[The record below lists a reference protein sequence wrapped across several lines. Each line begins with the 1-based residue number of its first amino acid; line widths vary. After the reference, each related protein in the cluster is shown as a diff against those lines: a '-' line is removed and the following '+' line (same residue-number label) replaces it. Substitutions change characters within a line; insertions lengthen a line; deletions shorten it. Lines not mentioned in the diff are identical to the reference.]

1 MTFQNLSLLSY
12 RHFAGD
18 ISLQTLEKRFILLR
32 ITFTPIKQTLFAVI
46 RTDTGIIR
54 TLFDFP
60 ERQTKVRAWFG
71 SVFRIILPVL
81 GHILPVS
88 GLFFPYLVSY
98 FVIIPSL
105 FVQYFVTFSIIE
117 YFRLDFCILSCIFIS
132 SFYFHCLAALTTS
145 ILRLRSNKRRFG

>member
-18 ISLQTLEKRFILLR
+18 ISLQNLERRVVLLKT
-32 ITFTPIKQTLFAVI
+32 TFTPIKQTLFTDI
-46 RTDTGIIR
+46 RTDSGIIR

-71 SVFRIILPVL
+71 SVFRIIFPVL
-81 GHILPVS
+81 SYIFPVS
-88 GLFFPYLVSY
+88 GLFFPYLVLY

-105 FVQYFVTFSIIE
+105 FVQYFVTFSSIE
-117 YFRLDFCILSCIFIS
+117 YFWLDFCILRCIFIS

-145 ILRLRSNKRRFG
+145 PTFK